1 MKTQSWITLTAAVCG
16 LIVAAGCA
24 TPFKY
29 NPSHVQQYP
38 AIANNEGLEI
48 VDGTDVRPKKERR
61 PKWKPAAQQVV
72 ANALEDELTHAKLF
86 QHVTVKVRDTVSSV
100 PPQIPIAVTF
110 RVKKLELFNDY
121 KAGEVAGGAAL
132 GLLGLPGVFI
142 AASIPTKFVS
152 DAEVEF
158 EVFDMKTRRSVF
170 VKTYSESR
178 SLTQNA
184 YKGQNPLFQQTS
196 DVLEAVV
203 TRFVKDL
210 CALPLCRQTVLTG
223 T

>member
-1 MKTQSWITLTAAVCG
+1 MGLTAASFLIKGRASSLCASAVFGGTSKFSEPGDSYATDPSRFFFRLSPARGFFHFYVQPTQPHRKNEMKTQSWITLTAAVCG

-61 PKWKPAAQQVV
+61 PKWKPVAEQVV

-100 PPQIPIAVTF
+100 L
-110 RVKKLELFNDY
+110 R
-121 KAGEVAGGAAL
+121 
-132 GLLGLPGVFI
+132 
-142 AASIPTKFVS
+142 KFQ
-152 DAEVEF
+152 
-158 EVFDMKTRRSVF
+158 
-170 VKTYSESR
+170 SR
-178 SLTQNA
+178 SRS
-184 YKGQNPLFQQTS
+184 G
-196 DVLEAVV
+196 
-203 TRFVKDL
+203 
-210 CALPLCRQTVLTG
+210 
-223 T
+223 